1 LTVARGEEVLNNNI
15 CRGIAAAVVATAL
28 TACGGSDNN
37 DAVASVRMVNATLTH
52 QSLSMLA
59 GGTTVVAATPIDT
72 VSSYAGVPAGSPVL
86 QVNDAT
92 TNTALATL
100 APSVGAGA
108 HYVLVAYESGGV
120 TRSTIINEDT
130 AVPTAGTASLR
141 VFQAATDAGA
151 IDVYVTDPATN
162 IASLTSPTFSFSSS
176 TSLQTSSF
184 LSISPGTYRI
194 RVTGAGNPADLRLDL
209 PSFVLANQAV
219 GSVILTPTVGGT
231 LVNAGVLAQQAD
243 YTAGRNTTARVRLA
257 AAVSGNAL
265 VSASVAGTAVA
276 ASVVAPTVT
285 GYAVVPSGSPL
296 VITVNGASVASPVT
310 ALAAGGDS
318 TLFVYGAPGS
328 ATASLIT
335 DDNHLT
341 NSVSSL
347 KMRLVNGL
355 TGAATPLTLNAAFAV
370 IASNIAP
377 GASSSYSVL
386 GATTPL
392 QLDVFATSSATP
404 IWSTTTIGSGA
415 PISLPGNSVYT
426 LFMLGDA
433 SATPPI
439 ALLRRDR

>member
-1 LTVARGEEVLNNNI
+1 MLNNKI
-15 CRGIAAAVVATAL
+15 CRGIAVAVVATAL
-28 TACGGSDNN
+28 TACGGGGN
-37 DAVASVRMVNATLTH
+37 DATVANVRMVNATLTH
-52 QSLSMLA
+52 QSISMLS
-59 GGTTVVAATPIDT
+59 GGTAVITATPADS
-72 VSSYAGVPAGSPVL
+72 VSTYAGVAAGSPVL

-92 TNTALATL
+92 TNTALTTL
-100 APSVGAGA
+100 APSVGASA

-120 TRSTIINEDT
+120 TRSTIISEDT
-130 AVPTAGTASLR
+130 ALPATGTASLR

-151 IDVYVTDPATN
+151 IDVYITDPATD
-162 IASLTSPTFSFSSS
+162 IASLTSPTFTFSSS

-184 LSISPGTYRI
+184 LSISPGTYRL
-194 RVTGAGNPADLRLDL
+194 RVTGAGNPADLRIDL
-209 PSFVLANQAV
+209 PSFVLANQAIA
-219 GSVILTPTVGGT
+219 SVILTPTVGGT

-265 VSASVAGTAVA
+265 VSAGAAGTSVA

-318 TLFVYGAPGS
+318 TLLVYGAPGT

-341 NSVSSL
+341 NAATSL
-347 KMRLVNGL
+347 KMRMVNGL

-370 IASNIAP
+370 IASNVAP
-377 GASSSYSVL
+377 GAASSYAVV

-392 QLDVFATSSATP
+392 QLDVFNTISPKP
-404 IWSTTTIGSGA
+404 IWSTTTTGSGA
-415 PISLPGNSVYT
+415 PFPLPGNSVYT

-439 ALLRRDR
+439 ALLRKDR